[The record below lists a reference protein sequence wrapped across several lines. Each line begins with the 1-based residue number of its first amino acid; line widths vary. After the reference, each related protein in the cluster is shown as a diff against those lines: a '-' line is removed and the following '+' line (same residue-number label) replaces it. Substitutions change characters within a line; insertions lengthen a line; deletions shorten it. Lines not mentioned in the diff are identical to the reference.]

1 MEKSVKRRRFRKWEV
16 KNADQKKEYRTSL
29 GTTDY
34 DIPMFGYRSALLI
47 FLATFGSILVI
58 PWICFGLG
66 VDYRPFTVLFGGL
79 ASGFSV
85 SYSQFFIERDKGL
98 CKTFWLVGSLLSLCA
113 GVIIMIVV
121 YTGWLL

>member
-1 MEKSVKRRRFRKWEV
+1 MVKESRRRGFRAWEV
-16 KNADQKKEYRTSL
+16 KNSDKKKVYKTAL

-47 FLATFGSILVI
+47 FAATFGSILLI
-58 PWICFGLG
+58 PEICIWLS
-66 VDYRPFTVLFGGL
+66 VDYRLITAVLGGI

-85 SYSQFFIERDKGL
+85 SYSQFFIERDKGF
-98 CKTFWLVGSLLSLCA
+98 CKEFWIIGILLSLCV
-113 GVIIMIVV
+113 GVIIMIVN